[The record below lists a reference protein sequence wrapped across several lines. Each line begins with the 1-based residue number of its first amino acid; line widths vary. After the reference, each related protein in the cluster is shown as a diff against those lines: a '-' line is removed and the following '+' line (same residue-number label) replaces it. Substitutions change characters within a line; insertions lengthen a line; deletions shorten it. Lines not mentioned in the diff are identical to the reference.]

1 MLNIIEN
8 IDPINFIIQDVLSNI
23 NGLELAPKNNFY
35 IGEGYSL
42 DVQEVRKN
50 VYKLK
55 VRTQNLQDLCNIGID
70 KKNLVIRYSPEFFFV
85 QAGTELSTNLFEGS
99 FSLEELPTAFENNG
113 QVFGL
118 PVQFDYDT
126 MQETITMCRRVHQE
140 FLRKLTTS

>member
-70 KKNLVIRYSPEFFFV
+70 KKKLVIRYSPEFFFV

-113 QVFGL
+113 QIFGL

-126 MQETITMCRRVHQE
+126 MQETITMCRRVHEE

>member
-23 NGLELAPKNNFY
+23 NGLELFPRNNFY
-35 IGEGYSL
+35 IGDGYSL

-55 VRTQNLQDLCNIGID
+55 VRTETLQDLCNIGID
-70 KKNLVIRYSPEFFFV
+70 KKNLIIRYSPEFFFV
-85 QAGTELSTNLFEGS
+85 QAGTTLSTNLFEGS
-99 FSLEELPTAFENNG
+99 FSLEDLPSAFENNG
-113 QVFGL
+113 EVFGL

-126 MQETITMCRRVHQE
+126 MQETITMCRRVHDE
-140 FLRKLTTS
+140 FLRKIAAS

>member
-23 NGLELAPKNNFY
+23 NGLELSPKNNFY

-113 QVFGL
+113 EVFGL

-126 MQETITMCRRVHQE
+126 MQETITMCRRVHEE

>member
-23 NGLELAPKNNFY
+23 NGLELFPRNNFY
-35 IGEGYSL
+35 IGDGYSL

-55 VRTQNLQDLCNIGID
+55 IRTQTLQDLCNIAID
-70 KKNLVIRYSPEFFFV
+70 KKNLIIRYSPEFFFV
-85 QAGTELSTNLFEGS
+85 QAGTSLSTNLFEGS
-99 FSLEELPTAFENNG
+99 FSLEDLPSAFENNG
-113 QVFGL
+113 EVFGL

-126 MQETITMCRRVHQE
+126 MQETITMCRRVHDE
-140 FLRKLTTS
+140 FLRKISAS

>member
-70 KKNLVIRYSPEFFFV
+70 KKKLVIRYSPEFFFV

-113 QVFGL
+113 EVFGL

-126 MQETITMCRRVHQE
+126 MQETITMCRRVHEE
-140 FLRKLTTS
+140 FLRKLTT

>member
-126 MQETITMCRRVHQE
+126 MQETITMCRRVHEE

>member
-70 KKNLVIRYSPEFFFV
+70 KKKLVIRYSPEFFFV

-99 FSLEELPTAFENNG
+99 FSLEELPTAFTNNG
-113 QVFGL
+113 SVFGL

-126 MQETITMCRRVHQE
+126 MQETITMCRRVHEE

>member
-70 KKNLVIRYSPEFFFV
+70 KKKLVIRYSPEFFFV

-126 MQETITMCRRVHQE
+126 MQETITMCRRVHEE